1 MFPDIKFTRFPNPN
15 GDANFSIAGGKVRIY
30 FNVGNMSNSDL
41 TKLISNFT
49 KLDIGLIRDYL
60 EKEHYGQHLLV
71 YNISSTLERA
81 YMGVGGIAN
90 HLIELFG
97 YSKIVLSFYIDGLEH
112 WND

>member
-30 FNVGNMSNSDL
+30 LNVGNMSNSDL
-41 TKLISNFT
+41 TKLISNIT

-60 EKEHYGQHLLV
+60 EKEHYGQHLLI
-71 YNISSTLERA
+71 YNVSSTLEGA

-90 HLIELFG
+90 HLSELFG
-97 YSKIVLSFYIDGLEH
+97 YSEIVLSFYIDGLEH